1 MPCSNVSG
9 TKKFLEKQTII
20 LEVNSSKNW
29 SENSDDR
36 SRFALESWEIKNEMI
51 WSDSDAF
58 FVQEWHLM
66 VNHTAV
72 CQYGQCVCVC
82 VCVWGGA
89 GVCM

>member
-1 MPCSNVSG
+1 MQGLINGMHNVELLLLEWQMPCSNVSG

-51 WSDSDAF
+51 VIVMHSLCRSD
-58 FVQEWHLM
+58 
-66 VNHTAV
+66 T
-72 CQYGQCVCVC
+72 
-82 VCVWGGA
+82 
-89 GVCM
+89 